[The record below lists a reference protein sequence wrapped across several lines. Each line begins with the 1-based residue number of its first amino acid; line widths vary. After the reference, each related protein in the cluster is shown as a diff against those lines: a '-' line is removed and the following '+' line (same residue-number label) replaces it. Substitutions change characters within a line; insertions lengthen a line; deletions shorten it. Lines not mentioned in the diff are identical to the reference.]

1 MDAQKASE
9 LNKELNVKVKA
20 AFDRME
26 RQEGTAQMVMAKAAK
41 CIANLEQENERIKA
55 AASAVQS
62 ELTLLKDQKRIRL
75 KRDQPIDRETE
86 EKNRSAVEAFI
97 KNKKHRTDTAEVK
110 VTLNEQRSH

>member
-55 AASAVQS
+55 AASAV
-62 ELTLLKDQKRIRL
+62 
-75 KRDQPIDRETE
+75 
-86 EKNRSAVEAFI
+86 
-97 KNKKHRTDTAEVK
+97 
-110 VTLNEQRSH
+110 